1 MEMQQ
6 RLEKLE
12 KERWVYL
19 GLGFLA
25 VIAGLLGTLL
35 GSGLL
40 GGGSGS
46 EGNEEGVLQAKSLV
60 LRSSGDAIIVHDTNG
75 KRRIS
80 IGLKDGQPEIV
91 LLDKDGKRNA
101 EFHNNEEGLPKLAF
115 IDPLG
120 TRRQRTGLVT
130 GGEPTVEFFGLNNE
144 TQASLSGDAL
154 KFFDRTGKQTFIVPI
169 PPGRPAPATAKPATP
184 AAGT

>member
-25 VIAGLLGTLL
+25 VIAGLLGALL
-35 GSGLL
+35 GSGLV
-40 GGGSGS
+40 GGGG
-46 EGNEEGVLQAKSLV
+46 GEEGEVLQAKSLV
-60 LRSSGDAIIVHDTNG
+60 LRGSADAIVVHDANG
-75 KRRIS
+75 KRRIA

-91 LLDKDGKRNA
+91 LLNKEGKRTA
-101 EFHNNEEGLPKLAF
+101 EFNINEEDLPKLAF

-144 TQASLSGDAL
+144 TQATLNGDAL
-154 KFFDRTGKQTFIVPI
+154 KFFDRAGRQTFIVPI
-169 PPGRPAPATAKPATP
+169 PPGKPAAPAAKPATP
-184 AAGT
+184 PAAKK

>member
-25 VIAGLLGTLL
+25 VIAGLLGALL
-35 GSGLL
+35 GSGLV
-40 GGGSGS
+40 GGGGTD
-46 EGNEEGVLQAKSLV
+46 EGETLQAKSLV
-60 LRSSGDAIIVHDTNG
+60 LRSSGDAIVVHDVNG
-75 KRRIS
+75 KRRIA
-80 IGLKDGQPEIV
+80 IGLKDGQPEVV
-91 LLDKDGKRNA
+91 LLNKDGKRTA
-101 EFHNNEEGLPKLAF
+101 EFNINEEDLPKLSF
-115 IDPLG
+115 IDALG

-144 TQASLSGDAL
+144 TQSTLNGDAL
-154 KFFDRTGKQTFIVPI
+154 KFFDRTGKQSFIVPI
-169 PPGRPAPATAKPATP
+169 PARPTPPPAVKK
-184 AAGT
+184 